1 MLRLVKNIFV
11 FKKIKHINLENTQLT
26 TESQKYIDQL
36 NKINI
41 KITFNN
47 LKIRYQ
53 KKVYKF
59 CLGGSTISGK
69 TTYINT
75 YINKSFYESRM
86 STIGEDRIFIQAPK
100 PIDKKVTIF
109 DTARWGGYF
118 DSIIQNYLLNMD
130 GVLLLFDLSSKNDFN
145 ELPHCLDMITDFYEL
160 EDFPVLL
167 IGNKS
172 DLKKEVLDEEIK
184 QFQVKGNFIGYFEV
198 SCKNLRNVNESLDF
212 LINYLYE
219 KEKKFPINDEDKN
232 KKIKK

>member
-47 LKIRYQ
+47 LKTKYQ
-53 KKVYKF
+53 KEVYKL

-75 YINKSFYESRM
+75 YKNKSFYESHLT
-86 STIGEDRIFIQAPK
+86 TIGPDLFYLQAPK
-100 PIDKKVTIF
+100 PIEKKVIIY
-109 DTARWGGYF
+109 DTARWGGKF
-118 DSIIQNYLLNMD
+118 DSIIRMNLLHSD
-130 GVLLLFDLSSKNDFN
+130 GVLLLFDLSSKDDFN
-145 ELPHCLDMITDFYEL
+145 RIPHCLDMITDLYEL

-167 IGNKS
+167 IGNKA
-172 DLKKEVLDEEIK
+172 DLKKEVNDEEIE

-219 KEKKFPINDEDKN
+219 KEKKFPIKDEVKN
-232 KKIKK
+232 KKRK

>member
-1 MLRLVKNIFV
+1 MFRLVKNIFV

-36 NKINI
+36 NKLNI

-47 LKIRYQ
+47 LKTKYQ
-53 KKVYKF
+53 KEVYNL

-75 YINKSFYESRM
+75 YKNKSFYES
-86 STIGEDRIFIQAPK
+86 SLATVGTGFCNLQAPK
-100 PIDKKVTIF
+100 PINKKIGIW
-109 DTARWGGYF
+109 DTARWGGRF
-118 DSIIQNYLLNMD
+118 DSIIRMNLLHRD
-130 GVLLLFDLSSKNDFN
+130 GVLLLFDLSSKDDFN
-145 ELPHCLDMITDFYEL
+145 RLPHCLDMITDFYEL

-167 IGNKS
+167 IGNKA
-172 DLKKEVLDEEIK
+172 DLEKEVINEEIE
-184 QFQVKGNFIGYFEV
+184 QFQVKEKFIGYFEV

-219 KEKKFPINDEDKN
+219 KEKKFPINDKDIN
-232 KKIKK
+232 KIRKK

>member
-1 MLRLVKNIFV
+1 M
-11 FKKIKHINLENTQLT
+11 
-26 TESQKYIDQL
+26 Y
-36 NKINI
+36 
-41 KITFNN
+41 
-47 LKIRYQ
+47 
-53 KKVYKF
+53 
-59 CLGGSTISGK
+59 
-69 TTYINT
+69 TYR
-75 YINKSFYESRM
+75 NKSFNESHF
-86 STIGEDRIFIQAPK
+86 STIGSDFFNFQAPK
-100 PIDKKVTIF
+100 PINKKIDIW
-109 DTARWGGYF
+109 DTAGWGGRY

-198 SCKNLRNVNESLDF
+198 SCKNLRNVKESLEF

-219 KEKKFPINDEDKN
+219 KEKQFPVYDEGKNIKN
-232 KKIKK
+232 KKRKK